1 MGVPG
6 PTPFSNVPNKKTDA
20 PNKKRGVGIP
30 VYDNRIQRSC
40 DDGIRLRSAAAGRSK
55 RWAPTIPA
63 APAVRG
69 CSV

>member
-40 DDGIRLRSAAAGRSK
+40 DDGIRL
-55 RWAPTIPA
+55 
-63 APAVRG
+63 
-69 CSV
+69 